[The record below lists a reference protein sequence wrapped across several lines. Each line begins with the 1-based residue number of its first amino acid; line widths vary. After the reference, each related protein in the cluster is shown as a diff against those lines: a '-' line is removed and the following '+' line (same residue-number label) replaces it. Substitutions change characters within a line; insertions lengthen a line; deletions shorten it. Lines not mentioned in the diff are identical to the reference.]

1 MTEKIVIEFD
11 EGTGTAL
18 VKRPGAVEE
27 YVVCHGYDPEAG
39 DWGHGTY
46 RDDLAHAVEEYY
58 NSIGKRGA
66 VETARPGQVCS
77 IRWCEEDLRAYLAGY
92 IGAEYDTPENVK
104 KVKEAIRG
112 GKALEDRSVEEGR
125 EIIDAC
131 VDRNLLAPKT
141 PED

>member
-1 MTEKIVIEFD
+1 MRSRSTWCATATTPRP
-11 EGTGTAL
+11 GTG
-18 VKRPGAVEE
+18 
-27 YVVCHGYDPEAG
+27 
-39 DWGHGTY
+39 GHGTY

-112 GKALEDRSVEEGR
+112 GKALEDRSVEEGW